1 MKNQTLLVRAP
12 MGALL
17 ALALAA
23 PGTAFAYRDK
33 DAINDCE
40 SRIRSEYGVSDLRDA
55 SAQQIMDTALHF
67 KVQGQAK
74 VDGKRYPWTC
84 EVKNRHVVAAEYTG
98 PKEKGL
104 GTAEKLG
111 LGAAA
116 VVAAGLAA
124 NALSQPKETVEQ
136 APDTRAASSNNQ
148 YPYRCEVYAKGQKRP
163 SSTLACSYSQHQ
175 GGVNLD
181 LSNGTTYSLQPTGSK
196 PGTYVNMAND
206 EKVYRK
212 SGLGSKGV
220 IYEFPRE
227 SIYLYY

>member
-1 MKNQTLLVRAP
+1 MNQTILMRAP

-17 ALALAA
+17 TLALAA
-23 PGTAFAYRDK
+23 PGTALAYRDK
-33 DAINDCE
+33 DAISDCE
-40 SRIRSEYGVSDLRDA
+40 SRIRSEYNVSDLRDA
-55 SAQQIMDTALHF
+55 SAQQIMDSDLHF

-84 EVKNRHVVAAEYTG
+84 EVKNRHVVAAEYAG
-98 PKEKGL
+98 PKAKGM

-116 VVAAGLAA
+116 VIAAGVAAV
-124 NALSQPKETVEQ
+124 ALTQPKETAEP
-136 APDTRAASSNNQ
+136 APDKSAAASNNQ
-148 YPYRCEVYAKGQKRP
+148 YPYRCEVYSKGQKKP
-163 SSTLACSYSQHQ
+163 SSTLSCAYSQHQ

-181 LSNGTTYSLQPTGSK
+181 LSNGDTFSLQPTGSK
-196 PGTYVNMAND
+196 PGTYINMAND

-212 SGLGSKGV
+212 SNLGSKGV
-220 IYEFPRE
+220 VYQFPRE

>member
-1 MKNQTLLVRAP
+1 MMNQTLLVRAP

-55 SAQQIMDTALHF
+55 RAEQIMDTALHF

-136 APDTRAASSNNQ
+136 APDNPVVAAKNQ
-148 YPYRCEVYAKGQKRP
+148 YPNRCEVYPKGKKQP
-163 SSTLACSYSQHQ
+163 SSTLDCSYSQHQ
-175 GGVNLD
+175 GGVHLD
-181 LSNGTTYSLQPTGSK
+181 LSNGTSYSLQPVGSK
-196 PGTYVNMAND
+196 PGTYINMANN

-220 IYEFPRE
+220 IYQFPRE